1 MNNTLQ
7 NGFRILEY
15 LSSTAQEYSVAEL
28 SEVFLLPK
36 SHICRLLKT
45 LTSTGYVEQNPRSR
59 KYKVC
64 LKVLCLANA
73 CLENLHIRER
83 AKPYI
88 HKLQEILQCPAF
100 LAVPMNGEALLIDA
114 FFPQGR
120 ETDSGL
126 VIGKLNG
133 PYDSATGKICAAWL
147 DKNKIDELIL
157 RLPPTKKTKYTLTKP
172 KEIHQELEKV
182 RGNKLAITKSER
194 VLGMSAIAAPIFS
207 CGGIF
212 SAAIGIMLPT
222 GNNSSE
228 TWQHFEKEI
237 RNTAVSASFAMG
249 DPDYGQIK

>member
-15 LSSTAQEYSVAEL
+15 LSSTAQEHSVTEL
-28 SEVFLLPK
+28 TEVFGLPK

-45 LTSTGYVEQNPRSR
+45 LISTGYVKQSPVSR

-73 CLENLHIRER
+73 CLENLRIRER

-88 HKLQEILQCPAF
+88 HSLQETLQSPVF

-120 ETDSGL
+120 ETDTGL
-126 VIGKLNG
+126 VIGKLNS

-147 DKNKIDELIL
+147 DEKEIDELIL
-157 RLPPTKKTKYTLTKP
+157 RLPPTKKTKFTLTKP
-172 KEIHQELEKV
+172 EEIHKELEKV
-182 RGNKLAITKSER
+182 KANKLSITKSER
-194 VLGMSAIAAPIFS
+194 SLGMSAIAAPIFA
-207 CGGIF
+207 CGGIMT
-212 SAAIGIMLPT
+212 AAIGVILPK
-222 GNNSSE
+222 GDDSPE
-228 TWQHFEKEI
+228 TWQLFEKEI
-237 RNTAVSASFAMG
+237 INTAVSASFAMG
-249 DPDYGQIK
+249 DPDYGTIK